1 MTSAQLISHGLY
13 GVAGRLLLRSY
24 PNPDHI
30 CPALPPAAAA
40 GGIPHLAE
48 CGHLLQL
55 PSLDGLAAVV
65 LDCKI
70 SRSFLVDVYGPDIP
84 IYGKEIYP
92 RFRLEASGVMC
103 VGGSMTTGSQG
114 LAK

>member
-1 MTSAQLISHGLY
+1 MRALAT
-13 GVAGRLLLRSY
+13 VALFGW
-24 PNPDHI
+24 
-30 CPALPPAAAA
+30 
-40 GGIPHLAE
+40 
-48 CGHLLQL
+48 
-55 PSLDGLAAVV
+55 LAAVV